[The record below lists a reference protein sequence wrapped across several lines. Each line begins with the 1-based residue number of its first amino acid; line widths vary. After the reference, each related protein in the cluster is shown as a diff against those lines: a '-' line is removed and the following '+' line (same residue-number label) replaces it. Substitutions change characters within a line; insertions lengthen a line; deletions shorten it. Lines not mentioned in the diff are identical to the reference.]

1 MFTSRRSDVSG
12 SQHVL
17 FSKEKIRFAKAAEQN
32 FSTEIFRVAKVI
44 DSRPRVVYEHE
55 NLNGT
60 PIEGQLYLEE

>member
-1 MFTSRRSDVSG
+1 M
-12 SQHVL
+12 L